1 MDAPAV
7 GVNAEAEMVT
17 LEIDAQL
24 CRPSRFAA
32 VVAGEAVRFASPIAR
47 AEDPSQQTPVVS
59 DTAGPHPELAG
70 DTNEP
75 DFATRLELFIKEV
88 QAPVRTPLVP
98 TVPARTPGQAN
109 ARTDL
114 QAAGAT
120 IALPPRSRCIASQ
133 KLSHVPVA
141 KRGEG
146 LLMCRF
152 GLDTDAPS
160 AALVDGKKAYDAGCK
175 ASLQPKYRSAIK
187 ELFPNTRV
195 RSAAGR
201 RRAISTAA

>member
-1 MDAPAV
+1 M
-7 GVNAEAEMVT
+7 
-17 LEIDAQL
+17 
-24 CRPSRFAA
+24 
-32 VVAGEAVRFASPIAR
+32 
-47 AEDPSQQTPVVS
+47 S

-120 IALPPRSRCIASQ
+120 IALPPRSRRIASQ

-160 AALVDGKKAYDAGCK
+160 AALVDGKKAYDAG
-175 ASLQPKYRSAIK
+175 
-187 ELFPNTRV
+187 
-195 RSAAGR
+195 
-201 RRAISTAA
+201 